1 MLHRPVAAAGWNDDA
16 AFYADAEGEVERAF
30 CPQQPFG
37 LIEKRRLKQDECA
50 NLDIMLS
57 KLVRRAL
64 EIVEGHPLIEARQNL
79 GMRRFQAHR
88 DLQSRSQAILEFEA
102 ASPNHPRMTFD
113 YQCLQ

>member
-64 EIVEGHPLIEARQNL
+64 EIIERHPLVETGQNL
-79 GMRRFQAHR
+79 GIRRFQAHR
-88 DLQSRSQAILEFEA
+88 NLQCRPQAILKIEA
-102 ASPNHPRMTFD
+102 T
-113 YQCLQ
+113 